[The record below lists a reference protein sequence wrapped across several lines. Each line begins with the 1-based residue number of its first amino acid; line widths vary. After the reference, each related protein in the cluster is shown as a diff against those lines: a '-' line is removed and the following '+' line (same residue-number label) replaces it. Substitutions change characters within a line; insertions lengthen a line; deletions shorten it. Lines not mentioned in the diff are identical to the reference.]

1 MEITV
6 SQPTELADLAASW
19 MELEGRADGGFFL
32 SWRWIGSW
40 LHATGAKPLLVTA
53 KEDGRI
59 VALGLLARA
68 RRRRFFF
75 SVNQL
80 CLHETGLAECDAMM
94 IEHNNFLIARDAPT
108 GVMASLLRALQT
120 ADPSW
125 DEIVL
130 GGISNDAVTDIE
142 AAGLTVVTDRV
153 SPDFGVALLHHD
165 PPGRWEDTLSQNQ
178 RAQLRQSRTFAER
191 MGPLA
196 LTAAAGPS
204 QALEFFEK
212 MAVLHTAY
220 WRAKGKAGAF
230 ATPFSRA
237 FHRELITAQSGPG
250 AVELLEL
257 SAGGQVLGYLHNFT
271 HGAWA
276 YNYQSGFSYS
286 DDNRHRPGLLA
297 HVMAI
302 ERAMDRGMQV
312 YDFLAGDAPY
322 KARLGQQ
329 LGQMM
334 WCRGQRN
341 RPLFRCERAARA
353 FYRRL
358 RRATPGDAG

>member
-6 SQPTELADLAASW
+6 SQSTELPDLAASW
-19 MELEGRADGGFFL
+19 MELEARADGGFFL

-40 LHATGAKPLLVTA
+40 LRATGVKPLLVTA

-68 RRRRFFF
+68 RSGRLFF
-75 SVNQL
+75 SVRQL
-80 CLHETGLAECDAMM
+80 CLHETGLAESDAVM
-94 IEHNNFLIARDAPT
+94 IEHNNFLVARGAPT
-108 GVMASLLRALQT
+108 GVVADLLRALQT

-130 GGISNDAVTDIE
+130 GGITDNAIADIE
-142 AAGLTVVTDRV
+142 AAGLTVVIDRV
-153 SPDFGVALLHHD
+153 SPDFCVTLSHQD
-165 PPGRWEDTLSQNQ
+165 PPGRWEDRLSQNQ
-178 RAQLRQSRTFAER
+178 RAQLRQSRSLAER
-191 MGPLA
+191 MGPLT
-196 LTAAAGPS
+196 LAAASGPS

-212 MAVLHTAY
+212 MVVLHSAY
-220 WRAKGKAGAF
+220 WRAKGKPGAF

-250 AVELLEL
+250 TVELLEL
-257 SAGGQVLGYLHNFT
+257 SAGGEVLGYLYNFAY
-271 HGAWA
+271 GARV
-276 YNYQSGFSYS
+276 YSYQSGFSYS

-297 HVMAI
+297 HVLAI
-302 ERAMDRGMQV
+302 ERARERGMHI

-322 KARLGQQ
+322 KARLGRQ

-341 RPLFRCERAARA
+341 RPLLRCERAARA

-358 RRATPGDAG
+358 RGA

>member
-6 SQPTELADLAASW
+6 TQSTELPDLAASW
-19 MELEGRADGGFFL
+19 MELEARADGGFFL

-40 LHATGAKPLLVTA
+40 LRATGAKPLLVTA
-53 KEDGRI
+53 KKDGRI

-68 RRRRFFF
+68 RRRRLFF
-75 SVNQL
+75 SVSQL
-80 CLHETGLAECDAMM
+80 CLHETGLAECDAVM
-94 IEHNNFLIARDAPT
+94 IEHNNFLVARDAPADA
-108 GVMASLLRALQT
+108 VADLLRALQT

-130 GGISNDAVTDIE
+130 GGISHITVADIE

-153 SPDFGVALLHHD
+153 SPDFGVMLSHQN
-165 PPGRWEDTLSQNQ
+165 PPARWEDTLSQNQ
-178 RAQLRQSRTFAER
+178 RAQLRQSRAFAER

-212 MAVLHTAY
+212 MVALHTAY
-220 WRAKGKAGAF
+220 WRAKGKPGAF

-237 FHRELITAQSGPG
+237 FHRELITAQSGAG
-250 AVELLEL
+250 SVELLEL
-257 SAGGQVLGYLHNFT
+257 SAGGQVLGYLYNFA
-271 HGAWA
+271 HGARV
-276 YNYQSGFSYS
+276 YSYQSGFAYS
-286 DDNRHRPGLLA
+286 DDNKHRPGLLA
-297 HVMAI
+297 HVLAI
-302 ERAMDRGMQV
+302 ERARDRGMGV
-312 YDFLAGDAPY
+312 YDFLAGDAAY
-322 KARLGQQ
+322 KARLGQH

-341 RPLFRCERAARA
+341 RPLLRCERAARA
-353 FYRRL
+353 IYRWL
-358 RRATPGDAG
+358 RGV